1 MAELLPEALE
11 ELAGESEI
19 TSSVVEAEN
28 ASAEIQQ
35 SAKDYEQAS
44 KEEAESSRDAMEALS
59 GKVKYEDLSDS
70 AKKFFDEQKP
80 NVQKQMNTIN
90 KIVDALVKEDP
101 EPLDLKVGDD
111 LPDPKSSD
119 PETARKGQ
127 KIEKAI
133 NKATNNLN
141 DDTLNDIKSRL
152 DKMTKE
158 STGEKLVRYIKY
170 TSVIGT
176 IVAGVAEGIAIYEI
190 LRRMGADES
199 GCYVSSTS
207 SDHLLKP
214 ELVGHNCKNL
224 SDICNCSAET
234 SSSTIP
240 SQINAK
246 CGSGTADTSRS
257 CANDY
262 VYNWKNVTWID
273 ALSNIINA
281 LINAA
286 AGGAEGLEAL
296 IEWVTKNGKWIAIAI
311 AVLVILFLAGKFI
324 PLRRANTVKN
334 IA

>member
-19 TSSVVEAEN
+19 TSLVSEAEN

-35 SAKDYEQAS
+35 SMEDYEKAS
-44 KEEAESSRDAMEALS
+44 QEEATNAKDAMEALS
-59 GKVKYEDLSDS
+59 GKVKYEDLSDG
-70 AKKFFDEQKP
+70 AKKIFDEQKP
-80 NVQKQMNTIN
+80 NIQKQLNSIN
-90 KIVDALVKEDP
+90 KTIDALVKEDP

-127 KIEKAI
+127 KINKAI
-133 NKATNNLN
+133 DKATNNLN
-141 DDTLNDIKSRL
+141 DDTLNELKGRL

-158 STGEKLVRYIKY
+158 STGEKLVRYAKY
-170 TSVIGT
+170 AGVIGT
-176 IVAGVAEGIAIYEI
+176 IVASVAQGVAIYEI
-190 LRRMGADES
+190 LRRIGQDES

-207 SDHLLKP
+207 PDHLLKP
-214 ELVGHNCKNL
+214 ELVGHNCKDL
-224 SDICNCSAET
+224 SDICNCSSET
-234 SSSTIP
+234 PSSTIP
-240 SQINAK
+240 VQINAK

-262 VYNWKNVTWID
+262 VYNWKTVSWID

-286 AGGAEGLEAL
+286 AGGAEGLEAVIL
-296 IEWVTKNGKWIAIAI
+296 WLTKNSKWIVVAIV
-311 AVLVILFLAGKFI
+311 VLIILFFASKFI
-324 PLRRANTVKN
+324 PIIRSNTVKN

>member
-19 TSSVVEAEN
+19 TSLVSEAEN

-35 SAKDYEQAS
+35 SVEDYEKAS
-44 KEEAESSRDAMEALS
+44 QEEATNAKDAMEALS
-59 GKVKYEDLSDS
+59 GKVKYEDLSDG
-70 AKKFFDEQKP
+70 AKKIFDEQKP
-80 NVQKQMNTIN
+80 NIQKQLNSIN
-90 KIVDALVKEDP
+90 KTIDALVKEDP

-111 LPDPKSSD
+111 LPDPNSSD
-119 PETARKGQ
+119 PEIARKGQ
-127 KIEKAI
+127 KINKAI
-133 NKATNNLN
+133 DKATNNLN

-158 STGEKLVRYIKY
+158 STGERLVRYVKY
-170 TSVIGT
+170 AGVIGT
-176 IVAGVAEGIAIYEI
+176 IVANVAGGIAIYEI

-207 SDHLLKP
+207 PDHLLKP
-214 ELVGHNCKNL
+214 ELVGHNCKDL

-234 SSSTIP
+234 SSSTVP
-240 SQINAK
+240 AQINTK
-246 CGSGTADTSRS
+246 CGSGTADESRS

-262 VYNWKNVTWID
+262 VYNWKTVTWID

-286 AGGAEGLEAL
+286 AGGAEGLEAF
-296 IEWVTKNGKWIAIAI
+296 IEWVTKNSKWIAIAI
-311 AVLVILFLAGKFI
+311 VVLIILFFAGKFI
-324 PLRRANTVKN
+324 PLRRADTVKN